1 MLSPHDKLQYI
12 ACKLQ
17 HRGRKYEIR
26 LFKLIYYTSLTRSFC
41 VIYYDTIVLTYTVM
55 CTFIYIK
62 FDAENAMQTTKI
74 IIMLF
79 PLFNS
84 PILQNMFF
92 FLLFQNMEG
101 FI

>member
-41 VIYYDTIVLTYTVM
+41 VIYYDTIVLTYTVT

-62 FDAENAMQTTKI
+62 FNAENAMQTTKI
-74 IIMLF
+74 IIM
-79 PLFNS
+79 
-84 PILQNMFF
+84 IY
-92 FLLFQNMEG
+92 
-101 FI
+101 